1 MTALAAS
8 LPFFVVCPTCNARR
22 YDEGNRRH
30 VTVLLDGEFPRYVC
44 LDVVV
49 PQDVDAGDMDRVLDA
64 LSAKLLGRVTGD
76 TGDHFVRAS

>member
-30 VTVLLDGEFPRYVC
+30 VTALVDDRYVC

-49 PQDVDAGDMDRVLDA
+49 SPEADAADMDRVLDF
-64 LSAKLLGRVTGD
+64 LSAKLTECETDIADV
-76 TGDHFVRAS
+76 HFVRAA